1 MEYIEMIE
9 SFQVEHFCV
18 CSMVGNSVGEI
29 WLDYFDNF

>member
-1 MEYIEMIE
+1 MDYTEMIE
-9 SFQVEHFCV
+9 SFQVDFCV